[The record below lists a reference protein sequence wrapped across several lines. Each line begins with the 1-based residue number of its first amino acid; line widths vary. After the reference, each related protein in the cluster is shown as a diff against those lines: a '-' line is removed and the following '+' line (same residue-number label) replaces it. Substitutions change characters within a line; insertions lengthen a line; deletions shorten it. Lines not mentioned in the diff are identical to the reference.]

1 MVLSDD
7 ALYPNHNTVPG
18 DKKMRHRFPCSLFF
32 AALVLA
38 LQGCAGLY
46 FHKAAH
52 SPPPPRPVVLSDNT
66 IREYWTGIVFNGS
79 KMGFSHFRLAS
90 AAEEENRFDI
100 QSEAYFRIRFLM
112 LDKKINLRSFDR
124 VADDLSLIR
133 FDYAFD
139 LDGNQ
144 LSLNGHRSANQLVV
158 TVRSRE
164 ESTPQV
170 ISLETQIYP
179 ASAIALYPFLNGL
192 EVGRR
197 YQYTVY
203 DGQTQKLAPVDQAIL
218 AYEESELFRGP
229 AFKIRT
235 QFQGR
240 TVTTWMNDRGEPLL
254 ETSLNGL
261 VISVLEN
268 EDVARKY
275 LAQAAL
281 NKDENML
288 EFSLIKCDTVI
299 SDPDRIHTL
308 TVQISGLVD
317 SAALPNDDRQV
328 CTRSGNG
335 SICRLMT
342 LPEANDQG
350 SVPPDVETLS
360 RYLAPTIAISAQHPQ
375 VSSLAQKI
383 VVGADGDLQRIRA
396 LLDWIHQHIAKE
408 PVDVFTALDVLKGG
422 RAECQGHALLYAAF
436 ARTLGIPTRI
446 VNGIV
451 YAPDFRGFLYHSWN
465 ESIVDGRWVAV
476 DPTFGQIPVDATHI
490 KLLEGQNVSDLMPL
504 IDMIGKIKVR
514 ILSAE

>member
-1 MVLSDD
+1 
-7 ALYPNHNTVPG
+7 
-18 DKKMRHRFPCSLFF
+18 MRHRFPCSLFF

-38 LQGCAGLY
+38 LQGCTGLY

-79 KMGFSHFRLAS
+79 KIGFSHFRLAS

-100 QSEAYFRIRFLM
+100 QSEAHFRIRFLM
-112 LDKKINLRSFDR
+112 LDKKINLRGFDR

-133 FDYAFD
+133 FDYSFD
-139 LDGNQ
+139 LDGNH
-144 LSLNGHRSANQLVV
+144 LSLNGQRSANQLVV

-203 DGQTQKLAPVDQAIL
+203 DGQTQKLAPVDQVIL

-268 EDVARKY
+268 EDVARRY

-281 NKDENML
+281 NKDENLL

-335 SICRLMT
+335 SICRLMV
-342 LPEANDQG
+342 LPEANDQRP
-350 SVPPDVETLS
+350 VPPDVETLS

-375 VSSLAQKI
+375 ISSLAQKI
-383 VVGADGDLQRIRA
+383 VAGAD
-396 LLDWIHQHIAKE
+396 
-408 PVDVFTALDVLKGG
+408 
-422 RAECQGHALLYAAF
+422 
-436 ARTLGIPTRI
+436 
-446 VNGIV
+446 
-451 YAPDFRGFLYHSWN
+451 
-465 ESIVDGRWVAV
+465 
-476 DPTFGQIPVDATHI
+476 
-490 KLLEGQNVSDLMPL
+490 
-504 IDMIGKIKVR
+504 
-514 ILSAE
+514 

>member
-1 MVLSDD
+1 
-7 ALYPNHNTVPG
+7 G
-18 DKKMRHRFPCSLFF
+18 
-32 AALVLA
+32 
-38 LQGCAGLY
+38 
-46 FHKAAH
+46 
-52 SPPPPRPVVLSDNT
+52 
-66 IREYWTGIVFNGS
+66 
-79 KMGFSHFRLAS
+79 
-90 AAEEENRFDI
+90 
-100 QSEAYFRIRFLM
+100 
-112 LDKKINLRSFDR
+112 FDR

-139 LDGNQ
+139 IDGNH
-144 LSLNGHRSANQLVV
+144 LSLSGQRLANQLTVI
-158 TVRSRE
+158 VRSRG

-170 ISLETQIYP
+170 IPLETQIYP
-179 ASAIALYPFLNGL
+179 ASAIGLYPFLHGL

-197 YQYTVY
+197 YHYTVY
-203 DGQTQKLAPVDQAIL
+203 DGQTQKLAPVVQEIL

-235 QFQGR
+235 RFQGG

-254 ETSLNGL
+254 EMSLNGV
-261 VISVLEN
+261 VISVLES

-308 TVQISGLVD
+308 IVHISGLSD
-317 SAALPNDDRQV
+317 SVALPNNGRQV
-328 CTRSGNG
+328 CTHSRNG
-335 SICRLMT
+335 SICRLST
-342 LPEANDQG
+342 SPEPGNQG
-350 SVPPDVETLS
+350 PVPLDVEALS

-375 VSSLAQKI
+375 ISSLAQKI
-383 VVGADGDLQRIRA
+383 VAGADGDPQRIQA
-396 LLDWIHQHIAKE
+396 LLDWIHQNIARE

-476 DPTFGQIPVDATHI
+476 DPTLGQIPADATHI
-490 KLLEGQNVSDLMPL
+490 KLLEGQNLSDLMPL
-504 IDMIGKIKVR
+504 VDMIGQLKVR
-514 ILSAE
+514 ILSTE

>member
-1 MVLSDD
+1 MILNGGNLYSNRNVLG
-7 ALYPNHNTVPG
+7 N
-18 DKKMRHRFPCSLFF
+18 KKMRRRCHCSLFLTT
-32 AALVLA
+32 LVLA
-38 LQGCAGLY
+38 LQGCASFY
-46 FHKAAH
+46 FHKTAF
-52 SPPPPRPVVLSDNT
+52 SPPPPRSLTLSDNP
-66 IREYWTGIVFNGS
+66 IREHWTGIVFNGS
-79 KMGFSHFRLAS
+79 KIGFSHYRLAP
-90 AAEEENRFDI
+90 AGDEENRFDI
-100 QSEAYFRIRFLM
+100 QSEAYFRIRLLM
-112 LDKKINLRSFDR
+112 LDKKINLRGFDR

-139 LDGNQ
+139 IDGNH
-144 LSLNGHRSANQLVV
+144 LSLNGQRLANQLTV

-170 ISLETQIYP
+170 IPLETQIYP
-179 ASAIALYPFLNGL
+179 ASAIGLYPFLHGL

-197 YQYTVY
+197 YHYTVY
-203 DGQTQKLAPVDQAIL
+203 DGQTQKLAPVVQEIL

-235 QFQGR
+235 RFQGG

-254 ETSLNGL
+254 EMSLNG
-261 VISVLEN
+261 VFISVLES

-281 NKDENML
+281 NKDESLL
-288 EFSLIKCDTVI
+288 EFSLIKCNKVI
-299 SDPDRIHTL
+299 SDPDRIHAL
-308 TVQISGLVD
+308 TVQISGLSD
-317 SAALPNDDRQV
+317 SVALPNDERQV
-328 CTRSGNG
+328 CKRSGNG
-335 SICRLMT
+335 SICRLST
-342 LPEANDQG
+342 PPEPGDQG
-350 SVPPDVETLS
+350 PVPPDVETFS

-375 VSSLAQKI
+375 ISHLAQKI
-383 VVGADGDLQRIRA
+383 VAGADGGPQRIQA
-396 LLDWIHQHIAKE
+396 LLDWINQHIARE
-408 PVDVFTALDVLKGG
+408 PVDVFTALDVLNGG

-490 KLLEGQNVSDLMPL
+490 KLLEGQNLSDLIPL
-504 IDMIGKIKVR
+504 VEMIGKLKIQ
-514 ILSAE
+514 ILSAD

>member
-1 MVLSDD
+1 MVLNSDG
-7 ALYPNHNTVPG
+7 LYPNRNVAQG
-18 DKKMRHRFPCSLFF
+18 NKKMRRGCHCSLFW
-32 AALVLA
+32 AILVLA
-38 LQGCAGLY
+38 LQGCASFY
-46 FHKAAH
+46 FHKAAF
-52 SPPPPRPVVLSDNT
+52 SPPPPRSLTLSDNP

-79 KMGFSHFRLAS
+79 KIGFSHFRLAP
-90 AAEEENRFDI
+90 AAEEKNRFDI

-112 LDKKINLRSFDR
+112 LDKKINLRGVDQ

-133 FDYAFD
+133 FDYSFD
-139 LDGNQ
+139 LDGNHLN
-144 LSLNGHRSANQLVV
+144 LSGLRSANQLAV
-158 TVRSRE
+158 TILNRGK
-164 ESTPQV
+164 STPQV
-170 ISLETQIYP
+170 ISLDTLIYP
-179 ASAIALYPFLNGL
+179 ASAIGLYPFLHGL

-197 YQYTVY
+197 YHYTVY
-203 DGQTQKLAPVDQAIL
+203 DGQTQKLAPVDQEIL

-240 TVTTWMNDRGEPLL
+240 TVTTWMNDRGDPLL
-254 ETSLNGL
+254 ETSLNGV

-299 SDPDRIHTL
+299 SDPDRIHGL
-308 TVQISGLVD
+308 TVHISGLANSVVPP
-317 SAALPNDDRQV
+317 SDDRQV
-328 CTRSGNG
+328 CARSGNG
-335 SICRLMT
+335 SICRLSRP
-342 LPEANDQG
+342 PEPGDQG
-350 SVPPDVETLS
+350 SVPPDAETLS
-360 RYLAPTIAISAQHPQ
+360 RYLAPTIAVSTQHPQ
-375 VSSLAQKI
+375 ISHLAQKI
-383 VVGADGDLQRIRA
+383 VAGADGGPQRIQA
-396 LLDWIHQHIAKE
+396 LLEWINQHIARE
-408 PVDVFTALDVLKGG
+408 PVDVFTALDVLNGG

-465 ESIVDGRWVAV
+465 ESIVDGRWVSV

-490 KLLEGQNVSDLMPL
+490 KLLEGQNLSDLIPL
-504 IDMIGKIKVR
+504 VDMIGKLKVR